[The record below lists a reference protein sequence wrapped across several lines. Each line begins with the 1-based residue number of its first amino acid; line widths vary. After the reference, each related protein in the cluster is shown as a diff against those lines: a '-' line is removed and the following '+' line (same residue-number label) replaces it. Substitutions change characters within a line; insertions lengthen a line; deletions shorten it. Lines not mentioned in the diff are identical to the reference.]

1 MNASS
6 ACPFWES
13 CQSHEGFRGG
23 TQAPL
28 TAVTRPASEA
38 FPRARMSEVAQTMAA
53 PAEETPGSVHIA
65 RNALALVA
73 GQLITMVLGIL
84 FSGLLGRKL
93 GVGDFGL
100 YFLINS
106 FATFA
111 FVVVDW
117 GQQWFTVREVA
128 KAPERVGEFLGTGL
142 VLRTGGTLLV
152 CVPAGL
158 AAWALGYEPRT
169 RWFAVAFI
177 ALSLPNFLALN
188 FGLVFRG
195 RDRMGLDASVSV
207 TNRAVG
213 LLLAIPALAL
223 GLGLG
228 GVVVAQGMAGV
239 MALALAFRLYRRLAS
254 GPLRFSLATSREL
267 LRGGTALAALNLAV
281 YVQPYIDAVL
291 LSKLVP
297 PDAMGYYG
305 AAKTIMGMLLAPAL
319 ILVTASFPRLSRAA
333 KDIPLLRTEFA
344 TALRPALWLGALAGV
359 GTWLFADVAIAVVYG
374 HRQFG
379 PAGTILKVYGI
390 GLFLISVDML
400 VGMAL
405 TAVGRASTFAALK
418 AVSVVVGV
426 GLELL
431 FIPYFQQRMGNGGV
445 GVTLSIAL
453 SELILLVGGTLL
465 MPRGSL
471 GGTVFLDFG
480 RAVVCALLTF
490 LLFQWLPPL
499 PPWVSIPLCIL
510 VFTALS
516 TGLGLLRRG
525 DLLVVRAL
533 LRRRAVVAD
542 LPPAVP

>member
-1 MNASS
+1 M
-6 ACPFWES
+6 
-13 CQSHEGFRGG
+13 
-23 TQAPL
+23 
-28 TAVTRPASEA
+28 
-38 FPRARMSEVAQTMAA
+38 
-53 PAEETPGSVHIA
+53 
-65 RNALALVA
+65 
-73 GQLITMVLGIL
+73 
-84 FSGLLGRKL
+84 
-93 GVGDFGL
+93 GDFGL

-128 KAPERVGEFLGTGL
+128 KAPERVGDFLGTGL
-142 VLRTGGTLLV
+142 VLRTVGTLLV

-228 GVVVAQGMAGV
+228 GVVVAQGTAGV
-239 MALALAFRLYRRLAS
+239 VALALAFRLYRRLAS

-297 PDAMGYYG
+297 PDAMGFYG

-359 GTWLFADVAIAVVYG
+359 GTWLFADVAIAIVYG

-400 VGMAL
+400 VGMGL
-405 TAVGRASTFAALK
+405 TAVGRASAFAALK

-453 SELILLVGGTLL
+453 TELILLVGGTLL

-490 LLFQWLPPL
+490 LLFQLLPAL

-542 LPPAVP
+542 LPPPCRRAQGGCAGPGMGTRTASHREGTARERVK

>member
-1 MNASS
+1 
-6 ACPFWES
+6 
-13 CQSHEGFRGG
+13 
-23 TQAPL
+23 
-28 TAVTRPASEA
+28 
-38 FPRARMSEVAQTMAA
+38 MSEVAQTMAA

-142 VLRTGGTLLV
+142 VLRTLGTLLV

-158 AAWALGYEPRT
+158 TAWALGYEPRT
-169 RWFAVAFI
+169 RWFTVAFI

-213 LLLAIPALAL
+213 LMLAIPALAL

-228 GVVVAQGMAGV
+228 GVVVAQGTAGV
-239 MALALAFRLYRRLAS
+239 VALALAFRLYRRLAS

-297 PDAMGYYG
+297 PDAMGFYG

-359 GTWLFADVAIAVVYG
+359 GTWLFADVAIAIVYG

-400 VGMAL
+400 VGMGL
-405 TAVGRASTFAALK
+405 TAVGRASAFAALK

-490 LLFQWLPPL
+490 LLFQLLPPL

>member
-1 MNASS
+1 MRLAS
-6 ACPFWES
+6 
-13 CQSHEGFRGG
+13 
-23 TQAPL
+23 
-28 TAVTRPASEA
+28 VV
-38 FPRARMSEVAQTMAA
+38 FPRARMSEVAQTVAA

-65 RNALALVA
+65 RNVLALVT

-84 FSGLLGRKL
+84 FSALLGRRL

-106 FATFA
+106 FSAFA
-111 FVVVDW
+111 LVVVDW
-117 GQQWFTVREVA
+117 GQQWFAVREVA
-128 KAPERVGEFLGTGL
+128 KAPERVGDFLGTGL
-142 VLRTGGTLLV
+142 VLRTVGTLLV
-152 CVPAGL
+152 CVPAAL
-158 AAWALGYEPRT
+158 VAWALGYEPRT
-169 RWFAVAFI
+169 TRFAVAFI
-177 ALSLPNFLALN
+177 ALNLPFFLALN

-195 RDRMGLDASVSV
+195 RDRMGLDAAVSV

-213 LLLAIPALAL
+213 LLLVVPALAL

-228 GVVVAQGMAGV
+228 GVVVAQGLAGV
-239 MALALAFRLYRRLAS
+239 AALALAFRLYRRLAS

-297 PDAMGYYG
+297 PDAMGFYG

-333 KDIPLLRTEFA
+333 KDIALLRTEFA

-359 GTWLFADVAIAVVYG
+359 GTWLFADVAIAIVYG
-374 HRQFG
+374 HRQFA
-379 PAGTILKVYGI
+379 PAGTILRVYGI
-390 GLFLISVDML
+390 GIFLIFVDML

-405 TAVGRASTFAALK
+405 TAVGRASAFAALK

-445 GVTLSIAL
+445 GVTLSSAL

-471 GGTVFLDFG
+471 GGVVFLDAG
-480 RAVVCALLTF
+480 RAVACALLTF
-490 LLFQWLPPL
+490 LLYQLLPPL

-525 DLLVVRAL
+525 DLVVLRAL

-542 LPPAVP
+542 LPAAVP